1 MPRPDRSL
9 RIPAACNAC
18 GRLFVSISGQKL
30 LGHRVQVFETIVPT
44 VGAPWLAQDR
54 DPPRRRLI
62 SSPVLLGFPMPGR
75 KMSISPG
82 PKPSVCGRAVSLPMA
97 VNR

>member
-30 LGHRVQVFETIVPT
+30 LGHRVQVFRNYSADSRCT
-44 VGAPWLAQDR
+44 VAGSGPRSTTPEVNLFTGVAWL
-54 DPPRRRLI
+54 
-62 SSPVLLGFPMPGR
+62 
-75 KMSISPG
+75 
-82 PKPSVCGRAVSLPMA
+82 
-97 VNR
+97 